1 MAKMIDVFSSIFTEE
16 KNKKNV
22 KSLKVF
28 YDIDINIKKPAEVEE
43 QPVKQEPGQEAV
55 PQEPVPT
62 QPQPAGVVPSPQG
75 VAPQQVPM
83 ESFVN
88 RAKKLFLEDEFTLG
102 SSDGSYVYKREG
114 ILSVP
119 KEEYENIQTLD
130 DLLDFISGS
139 KDEEGRQILDEA
151 AVELVLALTG
161 ISQTPLEDIIKKED
175 RVIIDINYGNKV
187 EDSIGFK
194 VLKRDGAN
202 NLSIV
207 MKKNN
212 EILGSKFDLKAFN
225 NQILEFRNEI
235 VSMG

>member
-1 MAKMIDVFSSIFTEE
+1 MAKVLDVFSSIFTEE
-16 KNKKNV
+16 KGKKNV

-28 YDIDINIKKPAEVEE
+28 YDIDINVKKPAEIEE
-43 QPVKQEPGQEAV
+43 QPVKQEPGQEAI
-55 PQEPVPT
+55 PQEPTQPLAQAQPVAPQVATPT
-62 QPQPAGVVPSPQG
+62 QPIPT
-75 VAPQQVPM
+75 
-83 ESFVN
+83 ESFIDK
-88 RAKKLFLEDEFTLG
+88 AKKIFLEDEFTLG
-102 SSDGSYVYKREG
+102 ANDGSYVYKREG

-151 AVELVLALTG
+151 AVELVLSLTG
-161 ISQTPLEDIIKKED
+161 ISPTPLEDIIKKED

-212 EILGSKFDLKAFN
+212 EILSSKFDLKAFN

>member
-1 MAKMIDVFSSIFTEE
+1 MAKVLDIFSSIFTEE

-43 QPVKQEPGQEAV
+43 QPVKQEPGQEAI

-62 QPQPAGVVPSPQG
+62 QPQPTATVPP
-75 VAPQQVPM
+75 APPAQSIPA
-83 ESFVN
+83 ESFIN
-88 RAKKLFLEDEFTLG
+88 KAKKIFLEDEFTLG
-102 SSDGSYVYKREG
+102 SNDGSYIYKREG

-139 KDEEGRQILDEA
+139 KDEEGKQILDEA
-151 AVELVLALTG
+151 AVELILTLTG
-161 ISQTPLEDIIKKED
+161 ISATPLEDIIKKED

-212 EILGSKFDLKAFN
+212 EILNSKFDLKSFN
-225 NQILEFRNEI
+225 SQILEFRNEI
-235 VSMG
+235 VSMS